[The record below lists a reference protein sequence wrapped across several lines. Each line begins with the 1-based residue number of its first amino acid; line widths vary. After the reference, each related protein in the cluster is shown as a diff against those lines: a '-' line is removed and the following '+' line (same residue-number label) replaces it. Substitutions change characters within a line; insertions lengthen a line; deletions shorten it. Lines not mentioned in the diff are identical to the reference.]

1 MPALTIIEIIAWFAF
16 LGVIWVLFLRW
27 VFSH

>member
-1 MPALTIIEIIAWFAF
+1 MITIAIIAWFAF